1 MRAYER
7 LLKYTK
13 YPAASD
19 SSSQSFPSSP
29 EQLTFGKALVAE
41 MLAIGIE
48 DAHMDENGYVFG
60 TIESNIENW
69 DGPVI
74 GFIAHMDVVR
84 DVPYTDIK
92 PRIVENYDGG
102 DIVLNSEE
110 NIVLSPMEYETLQAY
125 RGHDLIVT
133 DGTTLLGADNRAGI
147 AEILTMAETLLNDPD
162 IKHGTVKIGFTPDE
176 EIGRGADRFD
186 VERFGADFAYTVDG
200 GAFGEVVYET
210 FNAATATVTVKGRN
224 IHPGTAKNKMLNAA
238 LIAMEFNAL
247 LPAVQRPEHTEG
259 YEGFYHLIQM
269 EGSVEEAKL
278 VYLLRDHAAAQ
289 FAEQKARIKRAA
301 EWLNQ
306 NYGEGTVTVSI
317 VDSYKNMVEQVKQHW
332 HLIETAY
339 EAVREMGGTPITI
352 PVRGGTDGARLSF
365 LGLPCPNLGT
375 GSHNHHS
382 KLEYASVQAMDQCV
396 SLLVKI
402 AEKYG
407 KLDRI

>member
-19 SSSQSFPSSP
+19 SSRQSFPSSP
-29 EQLTFGKALVAE
+29 EQLTFGKALVEE

-110 NIVLSPMEYETLQAY
+110 NIVLSPMEYETLQTY

-186 VERFGADFAYTVDG
+186 VERYGADFAYTVDG

>member
-29 EQLTFGKALVAE
+29 EQLTFGKALVEE

-110 NIVLSPMEYETLQAY
+110 NIVLSPMEYETLQTY

-186 VERFGADFAYTVDG
+186 VERYGADFAYTVDG

>member
-29 EQLTFGKALVAE
+29 EQLTFGKALVEE

>member
-1 MRAYER
+1 
-7 LLKYTK
+7 
-13 YPAASD
+13 
-19 SSSQSFPSSP
+19 
-29 EQLTFGKALVAE
+29 
-41 MLAIGIE
+41 
-48 DAHMDENGYVFG
+48 
-60 TIESNIENW
+60 
-69 DGPVI
+69 
-74 GFIAHMDVVR
+74 
-84 DVPYTDIK
+84 
-92 PRIVENYDGG
+92 
-102 DIVLNSEE
+102 
-110 NIVLSPMEYETLQAY
+110 
-125 RGHDLIVT
+125 VT

>member
-1 MRAYER
+1 
-7 LLKYTK
+7 
-13 YPAASD
+13 
-19 SSSQSFPSSP
+19 
-29 EQLTFGKALVAE
+29 
-41 MLAIGIE
+41 
-48 DAHMDENGYVFG
+48 
-60 TIESNIENW
+60 
-69 DGPVI
+69 
-74 GFIAHMDVVR
+74 
-84 DVPYTDIK
+84 
-92 PRIVENYDGG
+92 
-102 DIVLNSEE
+102 
-110 NIVLSPMEYETLQAY
+110 
-125 RGHDLIVT
+125 
-133 DGTTLLGADNRAGI
+133 
-147 AEILTMAETLLNDPD
+147 
-162 IKHGTVKIGFTPDE
+162 
-176 EIGRGADRFD
+176 
-186 VERFGADFAYTVDG
+186 
-200 GAFGEVVYET
+200 VVYET

>member
-29 EQLTFGKALVAE
+29 EQLTFGKALVEE

-110 NIVLSPMEYETLQAY
+110 SIVLSPMEYETLQTY

-259 YEGFYHLIQM
+259 YGGFYHLIQM

-402 AEKYG
+402 AEKHG

>member
-278 VYLLRDHAAAQ
+278 VYLLRDHVAAQ

-317 VDSYKNMVEQVKQHW
+317 VDSYKNMVEQVKQHR

>member
-19 SSSQSFPSSP
+19 SSSHSFPSSP
-29 EQLTFGKALVAE
+29 EQLTFGKALVEE

-110 NIVLSPMEYETLQAY
+110 NIVLSPMEYETLQTY

>member
-29 EQLTFGKALVAE
+29 EQLTFGKALVEE

-110 NIVLSPMEYETLQAY
+110 NIVLSPMEYETLQTY

-278 VYLLRDHAAAQ
+278 VYLLRDHVAAQ

>member
-29 EQLTFGKALVAE
+29 EQLTFGKALVEE

-110 NIVLSPMEYETLQAY
+110 NIVLSPMEYETLQTY

-162 IKHGTVKIGFTPDE
+162 IKHGTVKIGFTTDE

>member
-29 EQLTFGKALVAE
+29 EQLTFGKALVEE

-69 DGPVI
+69 DGSVI

-110 NIVLSPMEYETLQAY
+110 NIVLSPMEYETLQTY

>member
-110 NIVLSPMEYETLQAY
+110 NIVLSPMEYETLQTY

>member
-29 EQLTFGKALVAE
+29 EQLTFGKALVEE

-110 NIVLSPMEYETLQAY
+110 NIVLSPMEYETLQTY